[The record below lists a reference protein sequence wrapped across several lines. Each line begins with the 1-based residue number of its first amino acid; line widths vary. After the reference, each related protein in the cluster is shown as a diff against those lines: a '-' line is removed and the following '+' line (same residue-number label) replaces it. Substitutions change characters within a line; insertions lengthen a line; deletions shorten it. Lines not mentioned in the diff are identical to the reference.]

1 MVHCEAGRPRKRE
14 LGEWVKLVDLVVLVD
29 IVELVV
35 LIPGSCSGHNASR
48 RQLIPLG
55 WFAHI
60 S

>member
-1 MVHCEAGRPRKRE
+1 M
-14 LGEWVKLVDLVVLVD
+14 KLVDPVVLVD